1 MGDNIC
7 DIQLFLEYLKTLPQ
21 ESKVA
26 VLFEGASFY
35 YNQLYYKLI
44 LCSLFNIKQIVIITA
59 ENIKDHV
66 AKRAMLIS
74 KNYLLEYQIYETI
87 SPKRAELI
95 YQKLSS
101 KNWDG
106 RYLTKLC
113 NDEDDIVRY
122 IRKLNDI
129 IDVLYSASYGKG
141 FENHYADMF
150 SRTSSEI
157 NKKYLYALC
166 TLELLGVNHIPER
179 ILPGLL
185 PALERKFN
193 YKKFKKEYEEI
204 LIIENHRV
212 KVRCMRLIQK
222 VVKLELENKEYIEL
236 LRQVVMQVTGQF
248 REGDTNEWS
257 ELFQKALLVKRLL
270 SEKILNIHDILEL
283 LQMLEDDCKM
293 YSYYWIQRGIAEQKV
308 SNYEKA
314 DNYFRK
320 AIFINKK
327 SYQAHHALA

>member
-150 SRTSSEI
+150 SRTSR
-157 NKKYLYALC
+157 
-166 TLELLGVNHIPER
+166 T
-179 ILPGLL
+179 
-185 PALERKFN
+185 
-193 YKKFKKEYEEI
+193 
-204 LIIENHRV
+204 
-212 KVRCMRLIQK
+212 
-222 VVKLELENKEYIEL
+222 
-236 LRQVVMQVTGQF
+236 
-248 REGDTNEWS
+248 
-257 ELFQKALLVKRLL
+257 
-270 SEKILNIHDILEL
+270 
-283 LQMLEDDCKM
+283 
-293 YSYYWIQRGIAEQKV
+293 
-308 SNYEKA
+308 
-314 DNYFRK
+314 
-320 AIFINKK
+320 
-327 SYQAHHALA
+327 